1 MERLTKIVC
10 ALAAAYFLCGFAHSQ
25 YVAYNTHYETKEF
38 VKVFH
43 SGDTV
48 DSILIKY
55 HNADNEG
62 VGFNEWKYNILHLAE
77 NKHLLN
83 DKGGLKIVYPGQE
96 LTIRCKVKVA
106 K

>member
-25 YVAYNTHYETKEF
+25 YVAYSTHYETKEF

-62 VGFNEWKYNILHLAE
+62 VDFDEWKFNILHLDE
-77 NKHLLN
+77 NRHLL
-83 DKGGLKIVYPGQE
+83 DKNGYLKTYYPGQE
-96 LTIRCKVKVA
+96 LHIRIKTRVA